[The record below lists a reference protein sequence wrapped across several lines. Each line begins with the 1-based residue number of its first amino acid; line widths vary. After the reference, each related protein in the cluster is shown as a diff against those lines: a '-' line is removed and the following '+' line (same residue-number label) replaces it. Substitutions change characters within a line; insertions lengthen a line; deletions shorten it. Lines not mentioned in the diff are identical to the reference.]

1 MSLSCCV
8 MSLSRRVVARR
19 PLKPFQYQQH
29 ADLTSNQRSV
39 SAGRRAGGGG
49 SASVACSRRLL
60 PPAAACCRLPSSL
73 CASKYSPP
81 QARKQQALQ
90 LLQSH
95 AVPLHAD
102 DATSNVFALA
112 VCMKHRVANY
122 AGLPVR
128 TARIFLAGV

>member
-49 SASVACSRRLL
+49 ICKRRLL
-60 PPAAACCRLPSSL
+60 APPAAACCRLL
-73 CASKYSPP
+73 PP
-81 QARKQQALQ
+81 
-90 LLQSH
+90 
-95 AVPLHAD
+95 AVKPVRLKVLP
-102 DATSNVFALA
+102 ATS
-112 VCMKHRVANY
+112 
-122 AGLPVR
+122 
-128 TARIFLAGV
+128 